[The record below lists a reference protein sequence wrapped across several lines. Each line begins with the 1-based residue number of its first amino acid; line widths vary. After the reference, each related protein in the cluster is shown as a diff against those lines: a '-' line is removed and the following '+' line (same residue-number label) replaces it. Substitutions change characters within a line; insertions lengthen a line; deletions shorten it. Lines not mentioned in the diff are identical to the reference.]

1 MEGAGPGGTQGG
13 VLKKREWLWS
23 EGHSHANGQGQDR
36 PGATAGTV
44 EGAAVLEQRERGPQ
58 RKQLS

>member
-1 MEGAGPGGTQGG
+1 MG
-13 VLKKREWLWS
+13 VVR
-23 EGHSHANGQGQDR
+23 APRQGQDR